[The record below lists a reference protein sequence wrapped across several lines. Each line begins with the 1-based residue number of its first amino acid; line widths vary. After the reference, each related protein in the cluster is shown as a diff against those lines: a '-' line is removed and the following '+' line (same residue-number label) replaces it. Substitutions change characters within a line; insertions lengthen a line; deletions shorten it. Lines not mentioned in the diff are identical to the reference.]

1 MSQEKAET
9 LTKLTEYVEVNG
21 LFGKEVLL
29 YGNVPALSF
38 YLQMSSAFNPWSDLR
53 SYRGERLEGELLKI
67 TEKADSGGELP
78 VVILGNKYVSEKEE
92 AGTDAKWSLLREFLE
107 ENEYEPCYGD
117 TLVTVL
123 RSGK

>member
-1 MSQEKAET
+1 M
-9 LTKLTEYVEVNG
+9 
-21 LFGKEVLL
+21 
-29 YGNVPALSF
+29 
-38 YLQMSSAFNPWSDLR
+38 
-53 SYRGERLEGELLKI
+53 KI
-67 TEKADSGGELP
+67 TEKADSGEELP

-107 ENEYEPCYGD
+107 ENEYELCYGD